1 MGEIMTVKNIKRN
14 GFCLMTAILLIGG
27 SFSALAAHEASG
39 AEPAA
44 SEASAT
50 ESGTVYTASE
60 TAASGSEAVPGISTH
75 FTWKE
80 DRDGK
85 ILCVDD
91 NGQIVKRAWVPF
103 LPLSKPDVSGKTAA
117 VSSRTEWSYAGP
129 SGSPA
134 KGRWSI
140 GDQYYLFDPDGR
152 MLTGWISLEDGDA
165 EPFAGAVTENS
176 PELYYC
182 TADGYMVRNCFMA
195 LQSPEQSEDD
205 FDDADSLDGMERW
218 YYFDSRGRLKRD
230 CKTTVDGKEY
240 CFSESGKMMTGWVFL
255 NSNGS
260 GSRLISVDSETP
272 LEDFDEFKSDMG
284 DQYVSSFR
292 YCSESGAV
300 VKNDWVSV
308 MPYDEAIVVE
318 PIVTKFRFDKD
329 GALIAAKPGAAKG
342 MTLAKTK
349 SGGGSYSLKSYGTPA
364 VLKEIDGKT
373 YAFDKN
379 GKPIKKLVYL
389 EKSSS
394 KYKKGFYCFSDANA
408 AFTGDAVIASDEESR
423 SYSYY
428 FAEKSGGGYSKGQ
441 GYSGIHNGKLY
452 YQGLAI
458 QADPNEEYELVYVE
472 ALDKKSN
479 DTGMF
484 IVDTEGR
491 IKNGSIRLSDG
502 YKYQTKKAG
511 NYGYKITRI
520 DDKKVKTV
528 ITPDM
533 IIAEDCDG
541 TDCEGVGIYRYIGKF
556 EEEGEE

>member
-1 MGEIMTVKNIKRN
+1 
-14 GFCLMTAILLIGG
+14 MTAILLVGG
-27 SFSALAAHEASG
+27 SFSALAAHGASG
-39 AEPAA
+39 AAPAA
-44 SEASAT
+44 FEAAT
-50 ESGTVYTASE
+50 ESGAVPAGSE
-60 TAASGSEAVPGISTH
+60 AAASGSEAVPAGSETAASGSGAVPGNFSH

-80 DRDGK
+80 DKDGK

-91 NGQIVKRAWVPF
+91 SGQIVKRAWVPS
-103 LPLSKPDVSGKTAA
+103 LPLSKPDVSGKEAA
-117 VSSRTEWSYAGP
+117 VSSRTGWSYAGP

-152 MLTGWISLEDGDA
+152 MLTGWISLEDGAA

-205 FDDADSLDGMERW
+205 FDDADSLDGMEHW

-255 NSNGS
+255 NPNGS

-272 LEDFDEFKSDMG
+272 PEDFEEFKSDMG
-284 DQYVSSFR
+284 DKYVSSFR

-308 MPYDEAIVVE
+308 MPYDEAIVAE

-329 GALIAAKPGAAKG
+329 GALVAAKPGAAKG

-491 IKNGSIRLSDG
+491 IKKGSIRMADG
-502 YKYQTKKAG
+502 WKYQVKKASG
-511 NYGYKITRI
+511 SGYKITRI
-520 DDKKVKTV
+520 DDEKVKTA

-533 IIAEDCDG
+533 IIAEDNDG
-541 TDCEGVGIYRYIGKF
+541 TDCEGAGIYRYIGKF
-556 EEEGEE
+556 EEETGE